1 MTIASRIRTIP
12 HYPREGI
19 MFRDITT
26 LLQDAEGFRLM
37 IAPLVERYRNRQIN
51 KVAAVEARGF
61 ILGAPLAWALGA
73 GFVPIRKCGKLPAEV
88 IGRDYALEYGTDR
101 LEIHA
106 DAITPGETVLLVDD
120 LIATGGTAETAAVL
134 VQELGGHIMECV
146 AAINLPDLGGTRR
159 LEARGIPTFWLAE
172 FSGH

>member
-1 MTIASRIRTIP
+1 MSIESRIRTIP

-26 LLQDAEGFRLM
+26 LLQDAEGFQLM
-37 IAPLVERYRNRQIN
+37 IGALVERYRGQRID
-51 KVAAVEARGF
+51 KIAAVEARGF

-73 GFVPIRKCGKLPAEV
+73 GFVPIRKRGKLPAEV

-106 DAITPGETVLLVDD
+106 DAITPGEQVLLVDD
-120 LIATGGTAETAAVL
+120 LIATGGTAEAAAGL
-134 VQELGGHIMECV
+134 VRDLGGHIIECV
-146 AAINLPDLGGTRR
+146 AAINLPDLGGSRR
-159 LEARGIPTFWLAE
+159 LEELGINTFWLGE
-172 FSGH
+172 FAGH

>member
-1 MTIASRIRTIP
+1 MSIASRIRTIP
-12 HYPREGI
+12 HYPRDGV

-26 LLQDAEGFRLM
+26 LLQDAEGFGLT
-37 IAPLVERYRNRQIN
+37 IASLVERYRGQRID

-73 GFVPIRKCGKLPAEV
+73 GFVPVRKRGKLPSGV

-106 DAITPGETVLLVDD
+106 DAIVPGEQVLLVDD
-120 LIATGGTAETAAVL
+120 LIATGGTAEAAAAL
-134 VQELGGHIMECV
+134 VRDLGGHIV
-146 AAINLPDLGGTRR
+146 ACAVAINLPDLGGTQR
-159 LEARGIPTFWLAE
+159 LEAQGIETFWLTE

>member
-1 MTIASRIRTIP
+1 MTIESRIRTIP

-37 IAPLVERYRNRQIN
+37 IGALVERYSGKRID

-73 GFVPIRKCGKLPAEV
+73 GFVPIRKRGKLPAEV

-106 DAITPGETVLLVDD
+106 DAIVSSPVKHTP
-120 LIATGGTAETAAVL
+120 
-134 VQELGGHIMECV
+134 HK
-146 AAINLPDLGGTRR
+146 
-159 LEARGIPTFWLAE
+159 
-172 FSGH
+172 